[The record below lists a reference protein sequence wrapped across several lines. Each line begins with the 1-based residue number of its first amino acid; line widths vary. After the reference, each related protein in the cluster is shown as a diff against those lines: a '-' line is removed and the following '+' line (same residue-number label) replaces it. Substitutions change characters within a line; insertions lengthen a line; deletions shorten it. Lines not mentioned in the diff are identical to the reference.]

1 MTTKTKRNVM
11 RTEETYAVEA
21 LLMEAGFEKVDA
33 YRYNSAVIRL
43 RVVDPRFEGMSWKT
57 GTRWS
62 SLIWNDFPRG
72 RRRTLSSCSVSHR
85 PN

>member
-43 RVVDPRFEGMSWKT
+43 RVVDPRFEGMSVEDSDAMVEPHLE
-57 GTRWS
+57 R
-62 SLIWNDFPRG
+62 LPE
-72 RRRTLSSCSVSHR
+72 RTQANIV
-85 PN
+85 